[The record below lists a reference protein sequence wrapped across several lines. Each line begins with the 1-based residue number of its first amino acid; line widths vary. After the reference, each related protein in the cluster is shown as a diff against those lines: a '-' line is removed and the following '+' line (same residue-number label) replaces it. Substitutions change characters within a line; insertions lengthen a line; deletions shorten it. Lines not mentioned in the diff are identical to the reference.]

1 MVGCNMIAALHA
13 YRMLLRLDHV
23 PQLFW
28 AACLSRLAARMFALA
43 IVLYALARFQSP
55 AIAGWVSFAALA
67 PGLAISP
74 IAGAILDRV
83 GAARAIVVDMAIN
96 GILLLA
102 LALGGWADLI
112 SMPALLAIVALQSLT
127 SPLGAAGIRVLIPQ
141 LVPAAELDRANAL
154 DTASFALI
162 DVAGPALAGLLMA
175 FIGPHATMLIIAL
188 LSLGASLS
196 LVSLMRRDAADRSKQ
211 ALSLFRQA
219 VSGLAYVMQHPSLRG
234 LAIAYSLYQV
244 SWGVLAVAV
253 PVMVIDLLG
262 VGSASESTVGL
273 LWAAAGVAGGLGALY
288 AGHART
294 DGRERRFL
302 IGGILATALA
312 IAAAALM
319 PNLVGLAFGLVLIG
333 LFAGPI
339 DIAVLSLRQ
348 RRTDPG
354 QLGRVMAVSM
364 SLNVSGLP
372 VGSALGGMLVG
383 ISPTVALIAA
393 ALASGLA
400 ALAGWKMIPAYQADV
415 AATSCRDSVKPS

>member
-1 MVGCNMIAALHA
+1 MIAALHV

-74 IAGAILDRV
+74 LAGAILDRV
-83 GAARAIVVDMAIN
+83 GAARAIVVDMAVN
-96 GILLLA
+96 GVLLLA
-102 LALGGWADLI
+102 LALGGWANLI

-127 SPLGAAGIRVLIPQ
+127 SPLSAAGIRVLIPQ

-154 DTASFALI
+154 DTASFALM

-175 FIGPHATMLIIAL
+175 FAGPHITMLTIAL
-188 LSLGASLS
+188 LSLAASLS
-196 LVSLMRRDAADRSKQ
+196 LIPLMRHGSTDRSTP
-211 ALSLFRQA
+211 APSLLRQA
-219 VSGLAYVMQHPSLRG
+219 AVGLAYVMKNPSLRG
-234 LAIAYSLYQV
+234 LAVSYSLYQV

-253 PVMVIDLLG
+253 PVVMIDLLG
-262 VGSASESTVGL
+262 AGSASESAVGL

-312 IAAAALM
+312 IAAVALM
-319 PNLVGLAFGLVLIG
+319 PNMAGLAIGLVLVG
-333 LFAGPI
+333 LFAGPV

-364 SLNVSGLP
+364 SLNISGLP
-372 VGSALGGMLVG
+372 VGSALGGMLIG
-383 ISPTVALIAA
+383 TSPMLALVAA
-393 ALASGLA
+393 AIASALA
-400 ALAGWKMIPAYQADV
+400 ALAAWQMIPAYQAGV
-415 AATSCRDSVKPS
+415 AALSCRDNVKPS